1 MTENIAPLRV
11 AVIGGGFCGAFFA
24 AQLAEYSTTPLAIS
38 VIEPR
43 ARLGGGVAYS
53 TEDPAHRVN
62 VPASRM
68 TLFPENPNDFDS
80 WLRQGAELE
89 DDPEAIWQGGAAFPH
104 RAAFGRYV
112 AELIASRQKTRPHA
126 PITHIRGK
134 AIAVRREG
142 RGFRLTLLDDR
153 ELGVDVIIVATS
165 HPPPGVPA
173 RLATAL
179 AGDPRLIAD
188 PWAPDALAE
197 ISRDAKVTVIGT
209 GLTMADVVAS
219 LDRRGHIG
227 QITAFSR
234 RGQLSRGHA
243 KVPPPVPF
251 ERFKTSP
258 LPTTALALLQ
268 AVRQQ
273 VAAATAWPWQSVF
286 DDLRANGQRIWQRM
300 DIEEQSRFL
309 RHLRVYWDTHRYRIA
324 PQAEAVL
331 QRKRQDGS
339 LVVLAATLR
348 HVEPVPEHIS
358 LAVQPRHQAQDRLM
372 KIIAERVVVTTGPEH
387 GAAIARNPI
396 LASMAAQGL
405 ITSDPLGLG
414 LAVDAKSH
422 AVGANGVIA
431 PDVFVVGPLARGRF
445 GELMG
450 LPQVAEQP
458 DAVAAHIAK
467 WAATASS
474 EIFA

>member
-1 MTENIAPLRV
+1 MTGNPAPLRV
-11 AVIGGGFCGAFFA
+11 VVIGGGFCGAFFA
-24 AQLAEYSTTPLAIS
+24 AQLAEYSITPLAIS

-68 TLFPENPNDFDS
+68 TLFPDNPNDFDS
-80 WLRQGAELE
+80 WLRQGSELE

-112 AELIASRQKTRPHA
+112 AELIASRKKTRLHA
-126 PITHIRGK
+126 PITHIRGS
-134 AIAVRREG
+134 AIALRREG
-142 RGFRLTLLDDR
+142 RDFRLTLQDDR
-153 ELGVDVIIVATS
+153 ELTIDVVVVATS

-179 AGDPRLIAD
+179 AGDKRLVAD

-197 ISRDAKVTVIGT
+197 IPRDAKVTVIGT

-219 LDRRGHIG
+219 LDRRGHVG

-243 KVPPPVPF
+243 QVPPPVPF
-251 ERFKTSP
+251 ERFKTMA
-258 LPTTALALLQ
+258 LPATALGLLQ
-268 AVRQQ
+268 EVRQQ
-273 VAAATAWPWQSVF
+273 VTAATAWPWQSVF
-286 DDLRANGQRIWQRM
+286 DDLRANGQRIWQRL
-300 DIEEQSRFL
+300 DIEEQRRFL

-331 QRKRQDGS
+331 TRKRQDGS
-339 LVVLAATLR
+339 LRVLAATLR
-348 HVEPVPEHIS
+348 NVAPMPEHIG
-358 LAVQPRHQAQDRLM
+358 LAVQPRHQPRDRLV

-396 LASMAAQGL
+396 LTSMAAQGL
-405 ITSDPLGLG
+405 ITPDPLGLG
-414 LAVDAKSH
+414 LAVDAKSQ
-422 AVGANGVIA
+422 AVDANGVSA
-431 PDVFVVGPLARGRF
+431 PDIFVVGPLARGRF

-467 WAATASS
+467 WAAMAPN
-474 EIFA
+474 EILA

>member
-1 MTENIAPLRV
+1 MPENPAPPRV

-24 AQLAEYSTTPLAIS
+24 AQLAAYSTTPLAIS

-43 ARLGGGVAYS
+43 PRLGGGVAYS
-53 TEDPAHRVN
+53 SEDPAHRIN

-68 TLFPENPNDFDS
+68 TLFPERPNDFDD
-80 WLRQGAELE
+80 WVRQGDALD
-89 DDPEAIWQGGAAFPH
+89 DDPEAIWQGGAAFPR

-126 PITHIRGK
+126 PITHIRGR
-134 AIAVRREG
+134 AIAVRRQG
-142 RGFRLTLLDDR
+142 RAYRLTLQDDR
-153 ELGVDVIIVATS
+153 ELGADMIILATS
-165 HPPPGVPA
+165 HPPPGVPSG
-173 RLATAL
+173 LATAL
-179 AGDPRLIAD
+179 AGDTRLIAD

-197 ISRDAKVTVIGT
+197 IPRDAKVTVVGS

-219 LDRRGHIG
+219 LDRRGHRG

-243 KVPPPVPF
+243 QMPPPVPF
-251 ERFKTSP
+251 ERFKTLA
-258 LPTTALALLQ
+258 LPVTALGLLRE
-268 AVRQQ
+268 VRQQ
-273 VAAATAWPWQSVF
+273 VEAATDWPWQSVF
-286 DDLRANGQRIWQRM
+286 DDLRANGQSIWQRL
-300 DIEEQSRFL
+300 DIAEQRRFL

-339 LVVLAATLR
+339 LCVLAATLR
-348 HVEPVPEHIS
+348 AVEPGPEHIT
-358 LAVQPRHQAQDRLM
+358 LAVQPRHQARDRLV
-372 KIIAERVVVTTGPEH
+372 KIIAERVVVTTGPDH
-387 GAAIARNPI
+387 GSAIARNPI

-414 LAVDAKSH
+414 LAVDASSH
-422 AVGANGVIA
+422 AVGANGVSVR
-431 PDVFVVGPLARGRF
+431 DVFVVGPLARGRF

-450 LPQVAEQP
+450 LPQVAEHP
-458 DAVAAHIAK
+458 NAVAAQLAK
-467 WAATASS
+467 WAATASN
-474 EIFA
+474 ELFA

>member
-1 MTENIAPLRV
+1 VPENPAPPRV

-24 AQLAEYSTTPLAIS
+24 AQLAAYSTTPLAIS

-43 ARLGGGVAYS
+43 PRLGGGVAYS
-53 TEDPAHRVN
+53 SEDPAHRIN

-68 TLFPENPNDFDS
+68 TLFPERPNDFDD
-80 WLRQGAELE
+80 WVRQGDALD
-89 DDPEAIWQGGAAFPH
+89 DDPEAIWQGGAAFPR

-126 PITHIRGK
+126 PITHIRGR
-134 AIAVRREG
+134 AIAVRRQG
-142 RGFRLTLLDDR
+142 RAYRLTLQDDR
-153 ELGVDVIIVATS
+153 ELGADMIILATS
-165 HPPPGVPA
+165 HPPPGVPSG
-173 RLATAL
+173 LATAL
-179 AGDPRLIAD
+179 AGDTRLIAD

-197 ISRDAKVTVIGT
+197 IPRDAKVTVVGS

-219 LDRRGHIG
+219 LDRRGHRG

-243 KVPPPVPF
+243 QMPPPVPF
-251 ERFKTSP
+251 ERFKTLA
-258 LPTTALALLQ
+258 LPVTALGLLRE
-268 AVRQQ
+268 VRQQ
-273 VAAATAWPWQSVF
+273 VEAATDWPWQSVF
-286 DDLRANGQRIWQRM
+286 DDLRANGQSIWQRL
-300 DIEEQSRFL
+300 DIAEQRRFL

-339 LVVLAATLR
+339 LCVLAATLR
-348 HVEPVPEHIS
+348 AVEPGPEHIT
-358 LAVQPRHQAQDRLM
+358 LAVQPRHQARDRLV
-372 KIIAERVVVTTGPEH
+372 KIIAERVVVTTGPDH
-387 GAAIARNPI
+387 GSAIARNPI

-414 LAVDAKSH
+414 LAVDASSH
-422 AVGANGVIA
+422 AVGANGVSVR
-431 PDVFVVGPLARGRF
+431 DVFVVGPLARGRF

-450 LPQVAEQP
+450 LPQVAEHP
-458 DAVAAHIAK
+458 NAVAAQLAK
-467 WAATASS
+467 WAATASN
-474 EIFA
+474 ELFA

>member
-1 MTENIAPLRV
+1 MEDAPPLRV
-11 AVIGGGFCGAFFA
+11 AVVGGGFCGAFFA
-24 AQLAEYSTTPLAIS
+24 AQLAEYSTTLLAIS

-53 TEDPAHRVN
+53 SEDPAHRIN
-62 VPASRM
+62 VPAARM
-68 TLFPENPNDFDS
+68 TLFPERPNDFDS
-80 WLRQGAELE
+80 WLRRGSELQH
-89 DDPEAIWQGGAAFPH
+89 DPEAIWQGGAAFPR

-112 AELIASRQKTRPHA
+112 AELIASRQATHLHA
-126 PITHIRGK
+126 PITHIRDR
-134 AIAVRREG
+134 AIAVRRQ
-142 RGFRLTLLDDR
+142 RRHFRLTLQDDR
-153 ELGVDVIIVATS
+153 ELGADIIVLATS
-165 HPPPGVPA
+165 HPPPAVPA
-173 RLATAL
+173 RLAEAL

-197 ISRDAKVTVIGT
+197 IPRDAKVTVVGG

-219 LDRRGHIG
+219 LDRRGHVG

-243 KVPPPVPF
+243 QLPPPVPF
-251 ERFKTSP
+251 ERFK
-258 LPTTALALLQ
+258 ALALPATVLGLLRE
-268 AVRQQ
+268 VRRQ
-273 VAAATAWPWQSVF
+273 VEAATAWPWQSVF
-286 DDLRANGQRIWQRM
+286 DDLWANGQRIWQRL
-300 DIEEQSRFL
+300 DIEEQRRFL
-309 RHLRVYWDTHRYRIA
+309 RHLRVFWDTHRYRIA

-339 LVVLAATLR
+339 LCVLAATLR
-348 HVEPVPEHIS
+348 DVEPGPRHIT
-358 LAVQPRHQAQDRLM
+358 LAVQPRRQARDRLM
-372 KIIAERVVVTTGPEH
+372 KINADRVVVTTGPEH

-396 LASMAAQGL
+396 LTSMAAQGL

-422 AVGANGVIA
+422 ALDANGLSA
-431 PDVFVVGPLARGRF
+431 PDIFVVGPLARGRF

-458 DAVAAHIAK
+458 DAVAAQLAK
-467 WAATASS
+467 WATTAASDLTTP
-474 EIFA
+474 

>member
-1 MTENIAPLRV
+1 MTENATPLRI

-53 TEDPAHRVN
+53 SEDPAHRIN

-68 TLFPENPNDFDS
+68 TLFPERPNDFDT
-80 WLRQGAELE
+80 WLRQGGELQ
-89 DDPEAIWQGGAAFPH
+89 DDPEAIWQGSTAFPR

-112 AELIASRQKTRPHA
+112 AELIATRQQTRLHA
-126 PITHIRGK
+126 PITHIPGR
-134 AIAVRREG
+134 AIAVRRQG
-142 RGFRLTLLDDR
+142 RDFRLTLHDDR
-153 ELGVDVIIVATS
+153 ELGVDMIVIATS
-165 HPPPGVPA
+165 HPPPGVPS
-173 RLATAL
+173 RLAAAL

-197 ISRDAKVTVIGT
+197 IPRDAKLVVVGT

-219 LDRRGHIG
+219 LDRRGHVG
-227 QITAFSR
+227 HITAFSR

-243 KVPPPVPF
+243 QLPPQAPF
-251 ERFKTSP
+251 ERFK
-258 LPTTALALLQ
+258 ALALPVTALGLLQ
-268 AVRQQ
+268 EVRQQ
-273 VAAATAWPWQSVF
+273 VAAAAAWPWQSVF
-286 DDLRANGQRIWQRM
+286 DDLRANGQTIWQRLN
-300 DIEEQSRFL
+300 IAEQRRFL
-309 RHLRVYWDTHRYRIA
+309 RHLRVFWDTHRYRIA

-331 QRKRQDGS
+331 QRRRQDGS
-339 LVVLAATLR
+339 LCVLAATLR
-348 HVEPVPEHIS
+348 DVEPGPEQIS
-358 LAVQPRHQAQDRLM
+358 LAVQPRHQARDRLVN
-372 KIIAERVVVTTGPEH
+372 ITAERVVVTTGPEH
-387 GAAIARNPI
+387 GAAIERNPI
-396 LASMAAQGL
+396 LVSMATQGL

-422 AVGANGVIA
+422 AVGANGVST

-458 DAVAAHIAK
+458 DAVAAHLAK
-467 WAATASS
+467 WAATAAS